1 MAPSWLLVGNSRWHR
16 AEAADAGL
24 RIHHREAAAAIQDP
38 WPAPLVAWAA
48 VGRLPAGWCDE
59 PVGRVLTADVPLQAM
74 PAWLGVDRALAGWL
88 AWRQRREAVLVADAG
103 TVLSLTR
110 VDRDGRFAGGRLMA
124 GLRLQLRVMA
134 EGTAALPAAPSPREG
149 ADLLEPELWPDGTSA
164 AMAVGVTHGLAAAV
178 AVAFRQARAELPGC
192 RLVLTGGDASGL
204 LPLVRE
210 LLAGEAETASLEP
223 DLALRALVALRPVSP
238 GGIRPVR
245 DRPAPD
251 RPSFRL

>member
-24 RIHHREAAAAIQDP
+24 RIHHREAAVAIEEP

-48 VGRLPAGWCDE
+48 VGHLPAGLCDE
-59 PVGRVLTADVPLQAM
+59 PAGRVLTADVPLQAM

-124 GLRLQLRVMA
+124 GWRLQQRAMA
-134 EGTAALPAAPSPREG
+134 MGTQALPAAPSAGEWS
-149 ADLLEPELWPDGTSA
+149 DLLGEQLWPDGTSA
-164 AMAVGVTHGLAAAV
+164 AMAVGVAHGLAAAV

-192 RLVLTGGDASGL
+192 RLVLTGGDASDL
-204 LPLVRE
+204 LPLVRDQ
-210 LLAGEAETASLEP
+210 LAGGEESAALEP

-238 GGIRPVR
+238 GGIRPGR